1 MDITKYTEEELIE
14 QIQFLKEEEIKLNTQ
29 RRMFQAELKYRLE
42 QEKKKDD
49 EYVEWLEDKL
59 NQMKED

>member
-42 QEKKKDD
+42 
-49 EYVEWLEDKL
+49 
-59 NQMKED
+59 MKEEYTHD